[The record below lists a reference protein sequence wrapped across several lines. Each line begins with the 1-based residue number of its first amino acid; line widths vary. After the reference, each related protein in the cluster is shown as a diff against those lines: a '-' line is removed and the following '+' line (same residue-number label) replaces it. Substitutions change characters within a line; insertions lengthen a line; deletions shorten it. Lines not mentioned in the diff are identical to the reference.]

1 MPQHINV
8 VQQGPIVAESLKD
21 YLTRHT
27 DMEARLTKGASCTYL
42 TTESAEKFGDLAS
55 IFLILFSVLFSLNAY
70 AIPGTVSVKE
80 RQLDFVAEQ
89 SVEHV
94 AVTEDYTWPWE
105 VAGRTD
111 WKLIERA
118 APSFGFSSKYHWFRM
133 RIRNDSPDFSHIVA
147 SVDNTALDRVN
158 FFAVDT
164 RNNSLLLA
172 RYMGSGMQ
180 NDSITSIG
188 ML

>member
-1 MPQHINV
+1 M
-8 VQQGPIVAESLKD
+8 
-21 YLTRHT
+21 
-27 DMEARLTKGASCTYL
+27 
-42 TTESAEKFGDLAS
+42 
-55 IFLILFSVLFSLNAY
+55 LFSLNAY